1 MTSMLSSRQRGA
13 VRLAWRFIAPYRGR
27 VLGALLA
34 LLFTAAITLS
44 MGQGIK
50 LLVDQGLAT
59 QSPAALRHSL
69 LLFFVLVLAL
79 AFGTYT
85 RFYLVSWIGERVV
98 ADIRRRVFDHLIE
111 LHPGFYESNRSSEIQ
126 SRLTADTTL
135 LQSVIGSSLSMALR
149 NLIMLIGGSILLVV
163 TNPKLSGIVL
173 LALPLV
179 VAPILLFGRRVRA
192 LSRQSQDRVADVGS
206 YVGEVLGQIKTVQAY
221 NHQDEDKRRFG
232 ESAEAAFDVA
242 RKRIAQRSWLI
253 TVVIVLVLGAVGVM
267 LWVGGM
273 DVIAGRISG
282 GELAAFVFYSLIVGS
297 SFGTLSE
304 VIGEL
309 QRAAGAAERIGEL
322 LRSRNAIVAPERPQ
336 PLQRPVQGRIELQ
349 GVRFAY
355 PSRADSYAIDG
366 VDLQVAAGETLALV
380 GPSGAGKSTL
390 FDLLLRFFD
399 PQQGRILIDGV
410 PIDQLDPRELR
421 ACFAL
426 VSQTP
431 ALFYGSIEDNIR
443 YGRLDASQAEVE
455 AAARA
460 AHAHE
465 FIQRLPQGYQ
475 THLGEAGL
483 GLSGGQRQR
492 LAIARALLADAPI
505 LLLDEATSALD
516 AESEHLIQQ
525 ALPSL
530 MAGRTTLVIAHRLAT
545 VKQADRIAVIERGRL
560 AAIGRHWPACRA
572 DRQQRA
578 VCAPGRAA
586 VRQLA
591 LRLDGGGGAG
601 RGDDDRRHGQP
612 LPPEQLLAEEDQA
625 TERGDR
631 RLQAHQHAE
640 GTRGHACQGDHFQA
654 VRQRR

>member
-1 MTSMLSSRQRGA
+1 MIAILSSRQREALGM
-13 VRLAWRFIAPYRGR
+13 AWRFIAPYRGR

-59 QSPAALRHSL
+59 QSPQALRDSIG
-69 LLFFVLVLAL
+69 LFFVLVLAL
-79 AFGTYT
+79 AIGTFT
-85 RFYLVSWIGERVV
+85 RFYLVSWIGERFV
-98 ADIRRRVFDHLIE
+98 ADIRKRVFNHLIE

-149 NLIMLIGGSILLVV
+149 NLIMLVGGVVLLIV

-179 VAPILLFGRRVRA
+179 VAPILIFGRRVRQ
-192 LSRQSQDRVADVGS
+192 LSRLSQDRVADVGS

-221 NHQDEDKRRFG
+221 NHQAEDRRRFAL
-232 ESAEAAFDVA
+232 SAEAAFDTA
-242 RKRIAQRSWLI
+242 RRRIRQRAWLV
-253 TVVIVLVLGAVGVM
+253 TLVIVLVLGAVGVM

-297 SFGTLSE
+297 AFGTLSE

-309 QRAAGAAERIGEL
+309 QRAAGAAERIAEL
-322 LRSRNAIVAPERPQ
+322 LRARNEIIPPTGDAVLQLRQ
-336 PLQRPVQGRIELQ
+336 PVRGRIELE

-355 PSRADSYAIDG
+355 PSRPGNYAVDGID
-366 VDLQVAAGETLALV
+366 LSVAPGETLALV

-399 PQQGRILIDGV
+399 PQQGRILIDGQA
-410 PIDQLDPRELR
+410 IERLDPAQLR
-421 ACFAL
+421 RCFAL
-426 VSQTP
+426 VAQSP
-431 ALFYGSIEDNIR
+431 ALFFGTVEDNIR
-443 YGRLDASQAEVE
+443 YGRTEAGHAEVE

-460 AHAHE
+460 AYAHE
-465 FIQRLPQGYQ
+465 FIMRLPDGYQ
-475 THLGEAGL
+475 THLGDAGL

-492 LAIARALLADAPI
+492 LAIARALLVDAPI

-516 AESEHLIQQ
+516 AQSEHLIQQ
-525 ALPSL
+525 ALPRL

-545 VKQADRIAVIERGRL
+545 VKSADRIAVIEHGRLVAVGSHAELMAGSPLYARL
-560 AAIGRHWPACRA
+560 AALQF
-572 DRQQRA
+572 D
-578 VCAPGRAA
+578 AA
-586 VRQLA
+586 
-591 LRLDGGGGAG
+591 G
-601 RGDDDRRHGQP
+601 
-612 LPPEQLLAEEDQA
+612 
-625 TERGDR
+625 
-631 RLQAHQHAE
+631 
-640 GTRGHACQGDHFQA
+640 
-654 VRQRR
+654 

>member
-1 MTSMLSSRQRGA
+1 MISLLSSRQRGA
-13 VRLAWRFIAPYRGR
+13 MRLAWRFIVPYRGR

-50 LLVDQGLAT
+50 LLVDQRLAT
-59 QSPAALRHSL
+59 QSPAALRQSL
-69 LLFFVLVLAL
+69 LLFFVLVMAL
-79 AFGTYT
+79 AVGTYT

-111 LHPGFYESNRSSEIQ
+111 LHPGFYERNRSSEIQ

-149 NLIMLIGGSILLVV
+149 NLIMLIGGSVLLVI

-221 NHQDEDKRRFG
+221 NHQNEDKRRFG

-322 LRSRNAIVAPERPQ
+322 LRSSNAIVAPQQPQ
-336 PLQRPVQGRIELQ
+336 HLPQPVQGRIELQ

-355 PSRADSYAIDG
+355 PSRSDSYAIDG
-366 VDLQVAAGETLALV
+366 IDLQVAAGETLALV

-399 PQQGRILIDGV
+399 PQAGRILIDGV

-426 VSQTP
+426 VSQNP
-431 ALFYGSIEDNIR
+431 ALFFGSVEDNIR

-545 VKQADRIAVIERGRL
+545 VKQADRIAVVEQGRV
-560 AAIGRHWPACRA
+560 AAIGNHAE
-572 DRQQRA
+572 
-578 VCAPGRAA
+578 
-586 VRQLA
+586 LIESS
-591 LRLDGGGGAG
+591 
-601 RGDDDRRHGQP
+601 P
-612 LPPEQLLAEEDQA
+612 LYARLAE
-625 TERGDR
+625 
-631 RLQAHQHAE
+631 LQ
-640 GTRGHACQGDHFQA
+640 FSN
-654 VRQRR
+654 